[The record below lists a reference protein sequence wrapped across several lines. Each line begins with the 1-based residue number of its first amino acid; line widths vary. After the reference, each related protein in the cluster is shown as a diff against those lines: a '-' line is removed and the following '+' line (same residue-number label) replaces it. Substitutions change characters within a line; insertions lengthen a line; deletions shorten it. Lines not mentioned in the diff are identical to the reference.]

1 MSPLAHR
8 AVTARGRP
16 RSCWPETLT
25 PALLAGTTLP
35 SKEAFVSNT
44 EDVSVGAQTCRE
56 DQSAWALAP
65 EVEKLTLCL
74 CGVLAQRVHCDV
86 LVQTAIRT

>member
-8 AVTARGRP
+8 AVTARGRL
-16 RSCWPETLT
+16 RSCRPETLT
-25 PALLAGTTLP
+25 PAHGLEQHFRQRKL
-35 SKEAFVSNT
+35 FVSNT
-44 EDVSVGAQTCRE
+44 EDVSVGAQTCRKY
-56 DQSAWALAP
+56 QSAWALHP

-74 CGVLAQRVHCDV
+74 CGVLAQTVHCDV